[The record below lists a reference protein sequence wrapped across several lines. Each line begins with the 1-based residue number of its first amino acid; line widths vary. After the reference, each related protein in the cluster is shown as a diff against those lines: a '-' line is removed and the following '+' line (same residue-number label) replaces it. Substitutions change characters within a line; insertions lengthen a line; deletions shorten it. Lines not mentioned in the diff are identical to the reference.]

1 MFKKP
6 IDILLVEDS
15 PSDIRLTREAFR
27 RSTMRSTLHVVE
39 DGEQALNFL
48 YRRDNFE
55 AVPRPDL
62 ILLDLNL
69 PNIDGREVLS
79 NIKQDDNLRMI
90 PVVILTTS
98 NAQRDIVESYRR
110 SANCYITKPSDFD
123 AFFNVVQTIEHFWF
137 SVVRLPSA

>member
-27 RSTMRSTLHVVE
+27 RSTLQSTLHIVE
-39 DGEQALNFL
+39 DGEQALDFL
-48 YRRDNFE
+48 YRRDNFQE
-55 AVPRPDL
+55 VPRPDL

-79 NIKQDDNLRMI
+79 IIKKNGDLCTI

-98 NAQRDIVESYRR
+98 SAQRDIIESYRR
-110 SANCYITKPSDFD
+110 AANCYITKPGDFSSLL
-123 AFFNVVQTIEHFWF
+123 NVIRTIEHFWF
-137 SVVRLPSA
+137 SVAKLPQA